1 MIMTSFYHNYQSSSV
16 FCFLLK
22 IMVIVF
28 QTSGQGLT
36 TLKAKTKRILV
47 IVVKCRH
54 REDGLRLK
62 RFFQFPYQSYFV
74 LQYCCVT
81 SHQTGHSVMF
91 KDTRSTPLAAV
102 TVNCLLSKNEDLTTV
117 GAALASN
124 IARFKVT
131 CMFSTIHSA
140 RVQYFDKTYSDTL
153 KRPMRFFVYW

>member
-1 MIMTSFYHNYQSSSV
+1 
-16 FCFLLK
+16 
-22 IMVIVF
+22 
-28 QTSGQGLT
+28 
-36 TLKAKTKRILV
+36 
-47 IVVKCRH
+47 
-54 REDGLRLK
+54 
-62 RFFQFPYQSYFV
+62 
-74 LQYCCVT
+74 
-81 SHQTGHSVMF
+81 MF
-91 KDTRSTPLAAV
+91 KDTRSTSLAAV